1 MPWLRSRDMKRAS
14 RAPSV
19 RSWVRVPRVTA
30 PVAWTTAILLGFAV
44 TIAAAAA
51 TPRGL
56 RLTDARGVQHEWWR
70 EDAAPTRWPAPGVLA
85 SAAEWRRADRGVEWA
100 ELGVSGAGEARA
112 LQLVAVRLDPRQV
125 QLSLHW
131 KSARAT
137 GRPDWTI
144 ADAPHD
150 AIVALNAGMF
160 VDAMPW
166 GWVVNRG
173 GELLPPGRGPLSS
186 AIVITRTGEVAMIDG
201 DDVQGWRHRRDVSVA
216 FQSYPTLLTGDG
228 DVPVPLRTG
237 DAIDRTHRD
246 ARLAFGLDRQGRVLV
261 VLTRLDVGVRGLER
275 LPVGLT
281 VPEMAAVMGSLG
293 ARQATLLDGGLSA
306 QLRLREASGERH
318 EWAGSRAVPLALL
331 ARPR

>member
-1 MPWLRSRDMKRAS
+1 MVS
-14 RAPSV
+14 
-19 RSWVRVPRVTA
+19 A

-51 TPRGL
+51 APRGL
-56 RLTDARGVQHEWWR
+56 RLTDARGAQHEWWR
-70 EDAAPTRWPAPGVLA
+70 EDAAPVRWPAPGVLA

-125 QLSLHW
+125 QLSLQW
-131 KSARAT
+131 KSAPAT
-137 GRPDWTI
+137 GRPDWSI

-186 AIVITRTGEVAMIDG
+186 AIVITRAGEVAMIDG
-201 DDVQGWRHRRDVSVA
+201 NDVQRWRDRRDVSVA
-216 FQSYPTLLTGDG
+216 FQSYPSLLTGDG
-228 DVPVPLRTG
+228 DVPLPLRAG

-246 ARLAFGLDRQGRVLV
+246 GRLAFGLDRQGRVLI
-261 VLTRLDVGVRGLER
+261 VLTRLDVGLRGLER

-306 QLRLREASGERH
+306 QLRLRAASGVVR